1 MSRDDLAPMPTAV
14 LFACSSNSV
23 RSPMAAALTRHY
35 YGTRMRV
42 LSAGVE
48 AREIDPFTVAVM
60 AERGIDLSA
69 YRPQK
74 FAAFDASGI
83 DLIIS
88 LTPEAHHHALQLFAA
103 SSCTV
108 EYWPT
113 RDPTLERDLGRG
125 REQILDTYRG
135 VRDELE
141 ARILGRFSEGPTGS
155 L

>member
-1 MSRDDLAPMPTAV
+1 
-14 LFACSSNSV
+14 
-23 RSPMAAALTRHY
+23 MAAGLARHY
-35 YGTRMRV
+35 FGTRMCV

-69 YRPQK
+69 YRPK
-74 FAAFDASGI
+74 LFAELDSSGI

-88 LTPEAHHHALQLFAA
+88 LTPEAHHHALQLATA
-103 SSCTV
+103 SSCIV

-113 RDPTLERDLGRG
+113 LDPTLERDLGRS
-125 REQILDTYRG
+125 REQILDAYRA
-135 VRDELE
+135 VRDALE
-141 ARILGRFSEGPTGS
+141 ARILARLSEGPLGS

>member
-1 MSRDDLAPMPTAV
+1 MPAAI

-23 RSPMAAALTRHY
+23 RSPMAAALARHY
-35 YGTRMRV
+35 FGTRMRV

-69 YRPQK
+69 FRPQR
-74 FAAFDASGI
+74 FATLDSSGI

-88 LTPEAHHHALQLFAA
+88 LTPEAHHHALQLATA
-103 SSCTV
+103 SSCAA

-113 RDPTLERDLGRG
+113 LDPTLERDLGRG
-125 REQILDTYRG
+125 REQILDAYRA
-135 VRDELE
+135 VRDALE
-141 ARILGRFSEGPTGS
+141 ARILARLSTGPTES
-155 L
+155 R